1 MNGSVGMVLWGKG
14 ELRDPVRIEWRWQ
27 SCYRGY
33 WGRWAGHHRV
43 FWHAGPL
50 VISWARRD

>member
-33 WGRWAGHHRV
+33 WGRWAGGTVSH
-43 FWHAGPL
+43 
-50 VISWARRD
+50 